1 MKNDRQ
7 PDESSSPPT
16 SHAHATAM
24 AGHVPETP
32 ETRNDAASAPDVAIS
47 EGKKNPISVR
57 IPAAPLRGE
66 RESHD
71 PRARAPLP
79 IGERIGADT
88 RFSGR
93 GIVAAFL
100 DSGFYAHPDLTTP
113 HSRIHAYHD
122 LIHEKKDGVELLNSG
137 DGSSWH
143 GMMSTVVAA
152 GNGALSNG
160 RFRSVAPDLGLVLV
174 KVGTLSRVHHD
185 DIARGIEWVLV
196 NRGRYDI
203 RILNISAGGDYEASY
218 LDDVMSRFAEAAIR
232 AGIVV
237 VAAVGNQGHR
247 PGYVVPP
254 ASVPAVISVGGIDD
268 RGNPHFGQVTGYR
281 SSYGPTI
288 DGLQKPEVV
297 TVANWIAA
305 PILPGTLTA
314 SQIALLA
321 KLHKTADGELEATLA
336 KYPGV
341 IPSLDEAKGSP
352 LYLIRQVIEAGLRDE
367 LVINEHYKMVDG
379 TSFAA
384 PIVTSVIAQMLE
396 ANPRLKPLEIKR
408 ILLKTA
414 KRLPNLEVDRQ
425 GWGVVDPKAAVEHAL
440 RGT

>member
-1 MKNDRQ
+1 MKNDR
-7 PDESSSPPT
+7 PADESSSSNLST
-16 SHAHATAM
+16 LQSGSDAGAHA
-24 AGHVPETP
+24 V
-32 ETRNDAASAPDVAIS
+32 VA
-47 EGKKNPISVR
+47 KRDPISVQ

-66 RESHD
+66 RESAD

-100 DSGFYAHPDLTTP
+100 DSGFYAHPDLVTP

-122 LIHEKKDGVELLNSG
+122 LIHGKDGVELLSSAA
-137 DGSSWH
+137 DASSWH

-152 GNGALSNG
+152 GNGALSEG

-185 DIARGIEWVLV
+185 DIARGIEWALIHR
-196 NRGRYDI
+196 NRYDI

-218 LDDVMSRFAEAAIR
+218 LDDILSRFAEAAVR

-237 VAAVGNQGHR
+237 VAAVGNQGHK

-268 RGNPHFGQVTGYR
+268 RGNPHLGEITGYR

-297 TVANWIAA
+297 TVADWIPA

-314 SQIALLA
+314 AQAALLA
-321 KLHKTADGELEATLA
+321 KLHKTPDAQLEEVIA

-341 IPSLDEAKGSP
+341 LPALDEAKHSP
-352 LYLIRQVIEAGLRDE
+352 PYLVRQLIDAGLRDE
-367 LVINEHYKMVDG
+367 LVINEHYKMADG

-384 PIVTSVIAQMLE
+384 PIVTSVVAQMLE
-396 ANPRLKPLEIKR
+396 ANPSLSPRDVKR
-408 ILLKTA
+408 ILLRTA

-425 GWGVVDPKAAVEHAL
+425 GWGVVDPRAAVEAALVDRRNHAHA
-440 RGT
+440 R

>member
-1 MKNDRQ
+1 MKKDRRTENQ
-7 PDESSSPPT
+7 P
-16 SHAHATAM
+16 
-24 AGHVPETP
+24 
-32 ETRNDAASAPDVAIS
+32 ASIPGGIDRRVKS
-47 EGKKNPISVR
+47 VSTPISTQM
-57 IPAAPLRGE
+57 PAAPLRDE
-66 RESHD
+66 RASHD

-79 IGERIGADT
+79 VAERIGAGSQFT
-88 RFSGR
+88 GR

-100 DSGFYAHPDLTTP
+100 DSGFYAHADLTTP
-113 HSRIHAYHD
+113 HSRIHGYYD
-122 LIHEKKDGVELLNSG
+122 LIGGKSGVDQLTLSEP
-137 DGSSWH
+137 SSWH

-160 RFRSVAPDLGLVLV
+160 RFRSASPDLSLVLV

-185 DIARGIEWVLV
+185 DIARGIEWVLL
-196 NRGRYDI
+196 NRARYDI

-288 DGLQKPEVV
+288 DGLQKPEIV
-297 TVANWIAA
+297 TVADWIPA
-305 PILPGTLTA
+305 PILPGTMTA
-314 SQIALLA
+314 SQVALLA
-321 KLHKTADGELEATLA
+321 KLHKASDEQLRPIIE

-341 IPSLDEAKGSP
+341 VAAIDEVKDSP
-352 LYLIRQVIEAGLRDE
+352 AYLIRQLVEAGLRDE
-367 LVINEHYKMVDG
+367 LVINEHYKMADG

-384 PIVTSVIAQMLE
+384 PIVTSVVAQMLE
-396 ANPRLKPLEIKR
+396 ANPALKPLEVKR
-408 ILLKTA
+408 ILLQTS
-414 KRLPNLEVDRQ
+414 KRLPQLEVDRQ
-425 GWGVVDPKAAVEHAL
+425 GWGVIQPQAAVERAL
-440 RGT
+440 AMASKGG

>member
-1 MKNDRQ
+1 MQ
-7 PDESSSPPT
+7 
-16 SHAHATAM
+16 
-24 AGHVPETP
+24 
-32 ETRNDAASAPDVAIS
+32 
-47 EGKKNPISVR
+47 

-66 RESHD
+66 AESHD

-100 DSGFYAHPDLTTP
+100 DSGFYAHPDLVTP

-122 LIHEKKDGVELLNSG
+122 LIHEKDGVELLSTG
-137 DGSSWH
+137 DASSWH

-152 GNGALSNG
+152 GNGSLSNG

-185 DIARGIEWVLV
+185 DIARGIEWALV
-196 NRGRYDI
+196 NRARYDI
-203 RILNISAGGDYEASY
+203 RILNISAGGDYEASH

-268 RGNPHFGQVTGYR
+268 RGNPNLGQVTGYR

-297 TVANWIAA
+297 TVADWIPA
-305 PILPGTLTA
+305 PILPGTMTA
-314 SQIALLA
+314 TQIALLA
-321 KLHKTADGELEATLA
+321 KLHKTPDGQLKQTIER
-336 KYPGV
+336 YPGV
-341 IPSLDEAKGSP
+341 LPSLDEVKDSP
-352 LYLIRQVIEAGLRDE
+352 AYLIRQIVDAGLRDE
-367 LVINEHYKMVDG
+367 LVINEHYKMADG

-396 ANPRLKPLEIKR
+396 ANPRLKPLEVKR
-408 ILLKTA
+408 ILLRTA

-425 GWGVVDPKAAVEHAL
+425 GWGVVDPRAAVDQAL
-440 RGT
+440 RAK